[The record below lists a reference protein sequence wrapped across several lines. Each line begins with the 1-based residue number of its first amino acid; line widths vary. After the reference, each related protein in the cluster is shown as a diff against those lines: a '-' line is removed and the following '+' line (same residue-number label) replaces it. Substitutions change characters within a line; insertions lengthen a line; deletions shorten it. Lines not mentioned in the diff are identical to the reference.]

1 MKFIK
6 EPLLHFLLAGG
17 LLFLAYAWIHRGG
30 AAKSPEVIHITA
42 GDVAWL
48 KETWARQWLRQP
60 NDDELRG
67 LVADYLREELLAREA
82 RDLHLD
88 QGDQVVRRRLA
99 QKMTFL
105 LEDTARAAV
114 PTDAELRPV
123 YEAHRRE
130 FEDPARVSFSQI
142 YFDAGRHS
150 EGAAAAARKALIQLQ
165 HAADPKHLGDAANFP
180 KEFIDETEPAMVGVF
195 GADFTRAV
203 FQLQVGVWE
212 GPIESA
218 YGVHLVKVTSVE
230 AARER
235 PFEDVRAQV
244 VQMWRT
250 DREKQATDAHVA
262 ALLQKYDV
270 VVDESVKPL
279 LGPGTA
285 AEIRR

>member
-1 MKFIK
+1 MKFFK
-6 EPLLHFLLAGG
+6 EPLLHFVLAGAI
-17 LLFLAYAWIHRGG
+17 LFGAYAWIHRGNT
-30 AAKSPEVIHITA
+30 AKSPEAIHITA

-60 NDDELRG
+60 SDDELKG
-67 LVADYLREELLAREA
+67 LLADYLREELLAREA

-123 YEAHRRE
+123 YEAHGKE
-130 FEDPARVSFSQI
+130 FEDPARISFSQI
-142 YFDAGRHS
+142 YFDASRHPEGALEAARRALVPLRHS
-150 EGAAAAARKALIQLQ
+150 GLPARF
-165 HAADPKHLGDAANFP
+165 GDAANFP
-180 KEFIDETEPAMVGVF
+180 KEFTDETEPAVAGLF

-203 FQLQVGVWE
+203 FHLPVGAWE
-212 GPIESA
+212 GPIQSA
-218 YGVHLVKVTSVE
+218 YGVHLVRVTKVE
-230 AARER
+230 AARSR
-235 PFEDVRAQV
+235 PFDDVRAQV
-244 VQMWRT
+244 VEMWRSE
-250 DREKQATDAHVA
+250 REKQATDAHVA

-279 LGPGTA
+279 LGPATS